1 MLLDRLP
8 PFLRGIYEFQIINN
22 ACEQPEAD
30 SLWQRLEE
38 TLNDQFIETAA
49 ESGIERLEKICGI
62 SPKAEDSLEDRRFR
76 LSSIYIENRP
86 TTLIFLKKQ
95 LEQLCGPGNYS
106 ISVNNAGYTLTV
118 KVALVSKASLN
129 AVKELITK
137 IKPANIAADIDL
149 LYNRYKAYTGSTHI
163 QMHAHTHETL
173 RSEVI

>member
-1 MLLDRLP
+1 MRE
-8 PFLRGIYEFQIINN
+8 IYEFQIINN
-22 ACEQPEAD
+22 ACEQPETD
-30 SLWQRLEE
+30 SLWQRLEDA
-38 TLNDQFIETAA
+38 LKDQFIETAA

-86 TTLIFLKKQ
+86 TTLIFLKIQ
-95 LEQLCGPGNYS
+95 LEQLCGAGNYS
-106 ISVNNAGYTLTV
+106 ISVNSAGYTLTV
-118 KVALVSKASLN
+118 KVALVSKATLN

-149 LYNRYKAYTGSTHI
+149 LYNRYRAYSGSTHL
-163 QMHAHTHETL
+163 QMNAHTHETL